1 MRRAIS
7 AFILLAGIST
17 VLCRAVLP
25 LRMRVSMSAM
35 GSVIDMVLASSP
47 ARLGQT
53 GDDALVRDFAQ
64 ADAADPELAVV
75 AARAAAPGATVVL
88 ARLITL
94 LAPRLHNEGCLSH
107 APAAPSSTGTACPAW
122 SAGHVLPRP
131 SWRWS

>member
-53 GDDALVRDFAQ
+53 RDDALVRYLAQ
-64 ADAADPELAVV
+64 TDAAEPELTVVGARTAAALTAVV
-75 AARAAAPGATVVL
+75 LP
-88 ARLITL
+88 RLVAL
-94 LAPRLHNEGCLSH
+94 LASGFHHEGCLGH
-107 APAAPSSTGTACPAW
+107 ASDAPSWNGTACPAW
-122 SAGHVLPRP
+122 PARRALPRP
-131 SWRWS
+131 S